1 METSYKNS
9 LLHRLKIARGH
20 FEKVIKM
27 VQNDEYCLDITQQT
41 YAIQNA
47 IKKVDEVI
55 LEHHLKTCVKDAL
68 ISDKRVDEK
77 VEEILE
83 VFKRK

>member
-1 METSYKNS
+1 MVHLYKDS

-20 FEKVIKM
+20 FDKVIKM
-27 VQNDEYCLDITQQT
+27 VEEDVYCLDITQQT

-47 IKKVDEVI
+47 LKKIDEVI
-55 LEHHLKTCVKDAL
+55 LENHLKTCVKDAL
-68 ISDKRVDEK
+68 IKDKNVDEK

>member
-1 METSYKNS
+1 M
-9 LLHRLKIARGH
+9 LHRLKIARGH

-27 VQNDEYCLDITQQT
+27 VESDEYCLDITQQT

-47 IKKVDEVI
+47 IKKIDGVI

-68 ISDKRVDEK
+68 IKDKQVDEK
-77 VEEILE
+77 VKEILE

>member
-1 METSYKNS
+1 MVHLYKDS

-20 FEKVIKM
+20 FDKVIKM
-27 VQNDEYCLDITQQT
+27 VEEDIYCLDITQQT

-47 IKKVDEVI
+47 LKKIDEVI
-55 LEHHLKTCVKDAL
+55 LEHHLKTCVRDAL
-68 ISDKRVDEK
+68 IKDKNVDEK

>member
-1 METSYKNS
+1 MQNSYKKN

-27 VQNDEYCLDITQQT
+27 VECDEYCLDITQQT

-47 IKKVDEVI
+47 IKKIDEVI
-55 LEHHLKTCVKDAL
+55 LEHHLKTCVKEA
-68 ISDKRVDEK
+68 IVSDKNVEEK
-77 VEEILE
+77 VQEIIE

>member
-1 METSYKNS
+1 MSPVYKQS
-9 LLHRLKIARGH
+9 LLHRVKIVRGH

-27 VQNDEYCLDITQQT
+27 IENDDYCLDINQQT

-47 IKKVDEVI
+47 LKKIDEVI
-55 LEHHLKTCVKDAL
+55 LEHHLRTCVRTAILDNKN
-68 ISDKRVDEK
+68 IDEK
-77 VEEILE
+77 VKEVLE

>member
-1 METSYKNS
+1 MLNSYKKN

-20 FEKVIKM
+20 FDKVIQM
-27 VQNDEYCLDITQQT
+27 IEADEYCLDITQQT

-47 IKKVDEVI
+47 LRKIDEI
-55 LEHHLKTCVKDAL
+55 LLEHHLKTCVRSAIVDNKG
-68 ISDKRVDEK
+68 VDEK
-77 VEEILE
+77 VQEVLQ

>member
-1 METSYKNS
+1 MHRYKDH

-20 FEKVIKM
+20 FDKVIKM
-27 VQNDEYCLDITQQT
+27 IEDDVYCLDITMQT
-41 YAIQNA
+41 HAIQNA
-47 IKKVDEVI
+47 LKKIDAVI
-55 LEHHLKTCVKDAL
+55 LEHHLKTCVRDAL
-68 ISDKRVDEK
+68 IKDKNVDEK

>member
-1 METSYKNS
+1 MLNSYKNS
-9 LLHRLKIARGH
+9 LLHRLRIARGH
-20 FEKVIKM
+20 FDKVIKM
-27 VQNDEYCLDITQQT
+27 VEEDDYCLDITQQT

-47 IKKVDEVI
+47 LKKIDEVI
-55 LEHHLKTCVKDAL
+55 LENHLKTCVKDAL
-68 ISDKRVDEK
+68 IKDKNVDEK

>member
-1 METSYKNS
+1 MLNSYKNS
-9 LLHRLKIARGH
+9 LLHRLRIARGH
-20 FEKVIKM
+20 FDKVIKM
-27 VQNDEYCLDITQQT
+27 VEEDVYCLDITQQT

-47 IKKVDEVI
+47 LKKIDAVI
-55 LEHHLKTCVKDAL
+55 LEHHLKTCVRDAL
-68 ISDKRVDEK
+68 IKDKNVDEK

>member
-1 METSYKNS
+1 MTTYKGN

-20 FEKVIKM
+20 FNKVINM
-27 VQNDEYCLDITQQT
+27 VEEDEYCLDVTQQT

-47 IKKVDEVI
+47 LKKIDEVI
-55 LEHHLKTCVKDAL
+55 LEHHLKTCVKDA
-68 ISDKRVDEK
+68 IVSDKQVDEK
-77 VEEILE
+77 VAEILQ

>member
-1 METSYKNS
+1 MQNSYKKN

-27 VQNDEYCLDITQQT
+27 VEYDEYCLDITQQT

-47 IKKVDEVI
+47 IKKIDEVI
-55 LEHHLKTCVKDAL
+55 LEHHLKTCVKEA
-68 ISDKRVDEK
+68 IVSDKNVEEK
-77 VEEILE
+77 VQEIIE